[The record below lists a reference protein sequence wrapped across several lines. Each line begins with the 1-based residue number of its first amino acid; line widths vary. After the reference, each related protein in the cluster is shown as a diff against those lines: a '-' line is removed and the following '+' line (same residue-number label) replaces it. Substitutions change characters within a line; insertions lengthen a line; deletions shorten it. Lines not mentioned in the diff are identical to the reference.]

1 MTTGKECRLGLGCSG
16 MARRNEEQSVR
27 TVDAALDHGVT
38 MFNVA
43 EFYQNGESEIVL
55 GNALRQHPRGS
66 YFVNV
71 KFGALP
77 SAKALY
83 GLDMNPFNIRAH
95 LIYSLHRL
103 GLDYVDLYEPSRMD
117 GKYPVEDVVGEI
129 GKLVD
134 EGLVRHIG
142 MTECSAEELRRANS
156 VHPIYMFE
164 KEYSLV
170 DRRMEAEDIPTANE
184 LGIPVLAYGLLA
196 HGLLTDRTAE
206 SGQVTA
212 NLGFLFKPEDTDHNV
227 AIVRQLKEI
236 ADSKHVSTSN
246 LAIAWALQKHPQM
259 MALVGTTH
267 PDHLVDSL
275 TALDVI
281 FTADELALIDT
292 LFAPGSIRGGR
303 LPRQTYMDGRVV
315 KMDW

>member
-1 MTTGKECRLGLGCSG
+1 MVTGKETRIGLGCSG
-16 MARRNEEQSVR
+16 MARRNEEQSIR
-27 TVDAALDHGVT
+27 TVDAALDQGIT
-38 MFNVA
+38 LFNVA

-55 GNALRQHPRGS
+55 GNALRRHPRDS
-66 YFVNV
+66 YFVNL

-77 SAKALY
+77 SSRGLY

-103 GLDYVDLYEPSRMD
+103 GLDYVDLFEPSRMD
-117 GKYPVEDVVGEI
+117 EKYPVEDVIGEI
-129 GKLVD
+129 SKLVD

-142 MTECSAEELRRANS
+142 MTECTAEDLRRANA

-164 KEYSLV
+164 KEYSLA
-170 DRRMEAEDIPTANE
+170 DRRIEAEDIPAADE

-206 SGQVTA
+206 TKQLNAHLS
-212 NLGFLFKPEDTDHNV
+212 FLYRPEDNDHNV
-227 AIVRQLKEI
+227 AVVGQLKEL
-236 ADSKHVSTSN
+236 ADSKRVSTSN

-259 MALVGTTH
+259 MTLVGTTH
-267 PDHLVDSL
+267 PDHLLDSL
-275 TALDVI
+275 KALDI
-281 FTADELALIDT
+281 SFTEDEMKLVDEIS
-292 LFAPGSIRGGR
+292 GEIRGGR
-303 LPRQTYMDGRVV
+303 LPKQTYQDGRVI

>member
-1 MTTGKECRLGLGCSG
+1 MG
-16 MARRNEEQSVR
+16 MARRNEEQSIR

-38 MFNVA
+38 MFNVG
-43 EFYQNGESEIVL
+43 EFYNAGESEIVL
-55 GNALRQHPRGS
+55 GNALRQHPRDS
-66 YFVNV
+66 YFVSL

-77 SAKALY
+77 DAKLLY
-83 GLDMNPFNIRAH
+83 GLDMNPFNIKAH
-95 LIYSLHRL
+95 LVYSLHRL
-103 GLDYVDLYEPSRMD
+103 GLDYVDLFEPSRMD
-117 GKYPVEDVVGEI
+117 GKYPVEDVIGEI
-129 GKLVD
+129 SKLVE

-142 MTECSAEELRRANS
+142 MTECTAEDLRRANA

-184 LGIPVLAYGLLA
+184 LDVPVLAYGLLG

-206 SGQVTA
+206 QGLSSA
-212 NLGFLFKPEDTDHNV
+212 SLGFLFKPEDSEHNI

-259 MALVGTTH
+259 MTLVGTTH

-275 TALDVI
+275 KALGI
-281 FTADELALIDT
+281 TFSADELAHIDT
-292 LFAPGSIRGGR
+292 LFAPGNIRGGR
-303 LPRQTYMDGRVV
+303 LPKQTYMDGRVV

>member
-1 MTTGKECRLGLGCSG
+1 MATGKELRIGLGCSG
-16 MARRNEEQSVR
+16 MARRNEEQSIR

-55 GNALRQHPRGS
+55 GNALRQHPRDS

-117 GKYPVEDVVGEI
+117 GKWPVEDVIGEI
-129 GKLVD
+129 QKLVD

-142 MTECSAEELRRANS
+142 MTECTAEDLRRANS

-184 LGIPVLAYGLLA
+184 LGIPVLAYGLMA
-196 HGLLTDRTAE
+196 HGLLTDRTAASE
-206 SGQVTA
+206 QVNS
-212 NLGFLFKPEDTDHNV
+212 NLGFLYRSEDTAHNV

-246 LAIAWALQKHPQM
+246 LAIAWVLQKHPQM

-275 TALDVI
+275 KALGI
-281 FTADELALIDT
+281 TFTADELAHIDT
-292 LFAPGSIRGGR
+292 LFAPGNIRGGR
-303 LPRQTYMDGRVV
+303 LPKQTYMDGRVV

>member
-1 MTTGKECRLGLGCSG
+1 MMRQ
-16 MARRNEEQSVR
+16 NEENCML
-27 TVDAALDHGVT
+27 TVDAALEHGIT
-38 MFNVA
+38 LFNVA

-55 GNALRQHPRGS
+55 GNALRRHPRDS
-66 YFVNV
+66 YFVNL

-77 SAKALY
+77 SAKSLY

-117 GKYPVEDVVGEI
+117 EKYPVEDVIGEI
-129 GKLVD
+129 ARLVE

-142 MTECSAEELRRANS
+142 MTECSAEDLRRANS

-196 HGLLTDRTAE
+196 HGLLTDRTVAT
-206 SGQVTA
+206 GQLNA
-212 NLGFLFKPEDTDHNV
+212 HLSFLYRPEDNGHNV
-227 AIVRQLKEI
+227 AVVRRLKEI
-236 ADSKHVSTSN
+236 ADDKQVSTSN
-246 LAIAWALQKHPQM
+246 LAIAWALRKHPQM

-267 PDHLVDSL
+267 PGHLIDSL
-275 TALDVI
+275 KALDI
-281 FTADELALIDT
+281 TFTADEMT
-292 LFAPGSIRGGR
+292 LMDEISSSIRGGR
-303 LPRQTYMDGRVV
+303 LPKQTYMDGRVV